1 MNCYGCAEVQT
12 YEVNRDCHRCFFA
25 QTPAVQDPFY
35 INAVR
40 PYTWFSAAMLFLSY
54 VIGLIFTLR
63 THAAIIW
70 NSELDER
77 RLEKSDSA
85 IAQPVSAVPLD
96 NSIEIGRRSLSRRQ
110 TLHTTPTA
118 EVRDSQL
125 YKRILGQSLKHM
137 GITSSHNDKNK
148 RPAGNQAQSS
158 LRVST
163 KRSAPDI
170 SSDGGRDAQINGISE
185 EDNQKLVRHVAK
197 ASATAATVAASDAV
211 KAPRKASEM
220 ASTPARPMDRTI
232 SGYHPRPDG
241 HPDPIGTEA
250 YGIAAGATHDAPNWS
265 RMKSAVI
272 LLVAT
277 IAYAII
283 AEILVDTVDSIL
295 ENVDIDEKFLGI
307 TLFALVPNTTEFLV
321 SYCDFLRVFKVCYD
335 TH

>member
-1 MNCYGCAEVQT
+1 
-12 YEVNRDCHRCFFA
+12 
-25 QTPAVQDPFY
+25 
-35 INAVR
+35 
-40 PYTWFSAAMLFLSY
+40 MLFLSY

-70 NSELDER
+70 NSELDEK

-85 IAQPVSAVPLD
+85 ISQPVSAVPLD

-118 EVRDSQL
+118 DVRDSQL

-137 GITSSHNDKNK
+137 GITTSNNDKSK
-148 RPAGNQAQSS
+148 RPASHQAQSS

-163 KRSAPDI
+163 RGNVPDSSSSA
-170 SSDGGRDAQINGISE
+170 SREVQINGISE
-185 EDNQKLVRHVAK
+185 EDNQKLIRQVAK
-197 ASATAATVAASDAV
+197 ASATAATVAANDAA
-211 KAPRKASEM
+211 KAPRKVSEM
-220 ASTPARPMDRTI
+220 ASTPARSMDRTI

-250 YGIAAGATHDAPNWS
+250 YGMAAGAAHDAPNWS

-321 SYCDFLRVFKVCYD
+321 SYYYSRLSNLSYQTNKLL
-335 TH
+335 